1 MKELSQIRMAVLDAL
16 RGAGIQAMEVF
27 PEKQA
32 MAYSGVVAAV
42 GVGAASGKTAGFC
55 HYLGEMK
62 DPETQAVRERYGKEL
77 FGQITVELRANR
89 AADCERG
96 CETATEVLLGGLPE
110 GVRTGELTWEAI
122 CWEKTT
128 GMFLRRGVLECRALF
143 LTESAVESGE
153 FLDFRLK
160 GVYERVSEMRHER
173 PGVYSVYDASSVTSA
188 GRAAKRIGV
197 AALAVKGTANTA
209 VTLTGY
215 GAGVE
220 AFGEDGADTPGMST
234 LLKLLFANGAST
246 VYAVRVG
253 AGGGLEAYQAAF
265 AALANCD
272 VQVVVCDSSE
282 LTIQKAL
289 KTAVETASAAR
300 GERIGVIGGSGDT
313 AAQLVTRAEA
323 INSERMV
330 LVGPD
335 MKDESGKALSG
346 VFAAAAV
353 AGAIACG
360 ADPAVPLNGA
370 ELYGI
375 GGLQSVYSDNDID
388 LLVQGGVTPLEDVG
402 GVVSPV
408 RGITTRTKTG
418 SAADSTWRE
427 LTTVLIADNVIPAV
441 RSALRSKFARA
452 KNTAQGRG
460 AIRAQTIVE
469 LEKKKDAQIIE
480 SYGEVAVTAAADD
493 PTVCLVEFSFAVA
506 HGLNQIR
513 LTVHLTV

>member
-1 MKELSQIRMAVLDAL
+1 M
-16 RGAGIQAMEVF
+16 
-27 PEKQA
+27 
-32 MAYSGVVAAV
+32 
-42 GVGAASGKTAGFC
+42 
-55 HYLGEMK
+55 
-62 DPETQAVRERYGKEL
+62 
-77 FGQITVELRANR
+77 
-89 AADCERG
+89 
-96 CETATEVLLGGLPE
+96 
-110 GVRTGELTWEAI
+110 
-122 CWEKTT
+122 
-128 GMFLRRGVLECRALF
+128 
-143 LTESAVESGE
+143 
-153 FLDFRLK
+153 
-160 GVYERVSEMRHER
+160 SEMRHER

-215 GAGVE
+215 SAGVE
-220 AFGEDGADTPGMST
+220 VFGEDGADTPGMST

-360 ADPAVPLNGA
+360 ADPAVPLNG
-370 ELYGI
+370 I

>member
-1 MKELSQIRMAVLDAL
+1 M
-16 RGAGIQAMEVF
+16 
-27 PEKQA
+27 
-32 MAYSGVVAAV
+32 
-42 GVGAASGKTAGFC
+42 
-55 HYLGEMK
+55 
-62 DPETQAVRERYGKEL
+62 
-77 FGQITVELRANR
+77 
-89 AADCERG
+89 
-96 CETATEVLLGGLPE
+96 
-110 GVRTGELTWEAI
+110 
-122 CWEKTT
+122 
-128 GMFLRRGVLECRALF
+128 
-143 LTESAVESGE
+143 
-153 FLDFRLK
+153 
-160 GVYERVSEMRHER
+160 SEMRHER

-220 AFGEDGADTPGMST
+220 VFGEDGADTPGMST

-246 VYAVRVG
+246 VCAVRVDTG
-253 AGGGLEAYQAAF
+253 ADLEAYQAAF
-265 AALANCD
+265 AALTGCD

-375 GGLQSVYSDNDID
+375 GGLQSVCSDNDID

-408 RGITTRTKTG
+408 RGITPRTKTG

-427 LTTVLIADNVIPAV
+427 LTTVLIADDVIPAV

>member
-1 MKELSQIRMAVLDAL
+1 M
-16 RGAGIQAMEVF
+16 
-27 PEKQA
+27 
-32 MAYSGVVAAV
+32 
-42 GVGAASGKTAGFC
+42 
-55 HYLGEMK
+55 
-62 DPETQAVRERYGKEL
+62 
-77 FGQITVELRANR
+77 
-89 AADCERG
+89 
-96 CETATEVLLGGLPE
+96 
-110 GVRTGELTWEAI
+110 
-122 CWEKTT
+122 
-128 GMFLRRGVLECRALF
+128 
-143 LTESAVESGE
+143 
-153 FLDFRLK
+153 
-160 GVYERVSEMRHER
+160 SEMRHER

-215 GAGVE
+215 SAGVE
-220 AFGEDGADTPGMST
+220 VFGEDGADKPGMST

-246 VYAVRVG
+246 VYAVRVAADG
-253 AGGGLEAYQAAF
+253 DLAAYQAAF
-265 AALANCD
+265 AALNSCD
-272 VQVVVCDSSE
+272 VQVMVCDSGE
-282 LTIQKAL
+282 LEVQKAL
-289 KTAVETASAAR
+289 KTAVEQTSAAR
-300 GERIGVIGGSGDT
+300 GERIGVIGGSGET
-313 AAQLVTRAEA
+313 AAQLVERAKE

-360 ADPAVPLNGA
+360 SDPAVPLNGA
-370 ELYGI
+370 KLYGI

-388 LLVQGGVTPLEDVG
+388 LLVQGGVTPLEEVG

-418 SAADSTWRE
+418 GAADNTWRE
-427 LTTVLIADNVIPAV
+427 LTTILIADDVIPAV

-480 SYGEVAVTAAADD
+480 SYGEVTVTAAADD

>member
-1 MKELSQIRMAVLDAL
+1 M
-16 RGAGIQAMEVF
+16 
-27 PEKQA
+27 
-32 MAYSGVVAAV
+32 
-42 GVGAASGKTAGFC
+42 
-55 HYLGEMK
+55 
-62 DPETQAVRERYGKEL
+62 
-77 FGQITVELRANR
+77 
-89 AADCERG
+89 
-96 CETATEVLLGGLPE
+96 
-110 GVRTGELTWEAI
+110 
-122 CWEKTT
+122 
-128 GMFLRRGVLECRALF
+128 
-143 LTESAVESGE
+143 
-153 FLDFRLK
+153 
-160 GVYERVSEMRHER
+160 SEMRHER

-300 GERIGVIGGSGDT
+300 GERIGV
-313 AAQLVTRAEA
+313 
-323 INSERMV
+323 
-330 LVGPD
+330 
-335 MKDESGKALSG
+335 
-346 VFAAAAV
+346 
-353 AGAIACG
+353 
-360 ADPAVPLNGA
+360 
-370 ELYGI
+370 I

>member
-1 MKELSQIRMAVLDAL
+1 M
-16 RGAGIQAMEVF
+16 
-27 PEKQA
+27 
-32 MAYSGVVAAV
+32 
-42 GVGAASGKTAGFC
+42 
-55 HYLGEMK
+55 
-62 DPETQAVRERYGKEL
+62 
-77 FGQITVELRANR
+77 
-89 AADCERG
+89 
-96 CETATEVLLGGLPE
+96 
-110 GVRTGELTWEAI
+110 
-122 CWEKTT
+122 
-128 GMFLRRGVLECRALF
+128 
-143 LTESAVESGE
+143 
-153 FLDFRLK
+153 
-160 GVYERVSEMRHER
+160 SEMRHER

-323 INSERMV
+323 INSV

>member
-1 MKELSQIRMAVLDAL
+1 MI
-16 RGAGIQAMEVF
+16 
-27 PEKQA
+27 
-32 MAYSGVVAAV
+32 
-42 GVGAASGKTAGFC
+42 
-55 HYLGEMK
+55 
-62 DPETQAVRERYGKEL
+62 
-77 FGQITVELRANR
+77 
-89 AADCERG
+89 
-96 CETATEVLLGGLPE
+96 
-110 GVRTGELTWEAI
+110 
-122 CWEKTT
+122 
-128 GMFLRRGVLECRALF
+128 
-143 LTESAVESGE
+143 
-153 FLDFRLK
+153 
-160 GVYERVSEMRHER
+160 HER
-173 PGVYSVYDASSVTSA
+173 PGVYSSYDASSVVSA
-188 GRAAKRIGV
+188 SAAAKTIGAAAV
-197 AALAVKGTANTA
+197 AAKGEANKVALITSYEEGKS
-209 VTLTGY
+209 V
-215 GAGVE
+215 
-220 AFGEDGADTPGMST
+220 FGEDTSGVYGMST
-234 LLKLLFANGAST
+234 LLKFLFANGAG
-246 VYAVRVG
+246 AVKAVAVG
-253 AGGGLEAYQAAF
+253 KKEGANADYESAF
-265 AALANCD
+265 AALSGEED
-272 VQVVVCDSSE
+272 VGVMVCDSAEESVH
-282 LTIQKAL
+282 LNLKA
-289 KTAVETASAAR
+289 AVESASAAR
-300 GERIGVIGGSGDT
+300 YERIAVVGGT
-313 AAQLVTRAEA
+313 AETVAQMVDHAKA
-323 INSERMV
+323 INSERVV

-335 MKDESGKALSG
+335 IASDDGGTMSA

-427 LTTVLIADNVIPAV
+427 LTTVLIADDVIPAV

>member
-1 MKELSQIRMAVLDAL
+1 MNSTI
-16 RGAGIQAMEVF
+16 
-27 PEKQA
+27 
-32 MAYSGVVAAV
+32 
-42 GVGAASGKTAGFC
+42 
-55 HYLGEMK
+55 
-62 DPETQAVRERYGKEL
+62 
-77 FGQITVELRANR
+77 
-89 AADCERG
+89 
-96 CETATEVLLGGLPE
+96 
-110 GVRTGELTWEAI
+110 
-122 CWEKTT
+122 
-128 GMFLRRGVLECRALF
+128 
-143 LTESAVESGE
+143 
-153 FLDFRLK
+153 
-160 GVYERVSEMRHER
+160 HER
-173 PGVYSVYDASSVTSA
+173 PGVYSSYDASSVVSA
-188 GRAAKRIGV
+188 SAAAKTIGAAAV
-197 AALAVKGTANTA
+197 ATKGTANK
-209 VTLTGY
+209 
-215 GAGVE
+215 VE
-220 AFGEDGADTPGMST
+220 LITSYEEGKSVFGEDASGVYGMST
-234 LLKLLFANGAST
+234 LLKFLFANGAGAVKAVAVGKDESEEKD
-246 VYAVRVG
+246 YAS
-253 AGGGLEAYQAAF
+253 AF
-265 AALANCD
+265 AALSDEED
-272 VQVVVCDSSE
+272 VGVMVCDSAAQSVH
-282 LTIQKAL
+282 LLL
-289 KTAVETASAAR
+289 KTAAEDASAAR
-300 GERIGVIGGSGDT
+300 RERIAVIGGSEET
-313 AAQLVTRAEA
+313 VAQMVNRAKA
-323 INSERMV
+323 VNSERVV

-335 MKDESGKALSG
+335 IASDDGGTMSA

-427 LTTVLIADNVIPAV
+427 LTTVLIADDVIPAV

>member
-1 MKELSQIRMAVLDAL
+1 M
-16 RGAGIQAMEVF
+16 
-27 PEKQA
+27 
-32 MAYSGVVAAV
+32 
-42 GVGAASGKTAGFC
+42 
-55 HYLGEMK
+55 
-62 DPETQAVRERYGKEL
+62 
-77 FGQITVELRANR
+77 
-89 AADCERG
+89 
-96 CETATEVLLGGLPE
+96 
-110 GVRTGELTWEAI
+110 
-122 CWEKTT
+122 
-128 GMFLRRGVLECRALF
+128 
-143 LTESAVESGE
+143 
-153 FLDFRLK
+153 
-160 GVYERVSEMRHER
+160 SEMRHER

-220 AFGEDGADTPGMST
+220 VFGEDGADTSGMST

-246 VYAVRVG
+246 VYAVRVD

-323 INSERMV
+323 IRLALAPPLAIAMV

>member
-1 MKELSQIRMAVLDAL
+1 M
-16 RGAGIQAMEVF
+16 
-27 PEKQA
+27 
-32 MAYSGVVAAV
+32 
-42 GVGAASGKTAGFC
+42 
-55 HYLGEMK
+55 
-62 DPETQAVRERYGKEL
+62 
-77 FGQITVELRANR
+77 
-89 AADCERG
+89 
-96 CETATEVLLGGLPE
+96 
-110 GVRTGELTWEAI
+110 
-122 CWEKTT
+122 
-128 GMFLRRGVLECRALF
+128 
-143 LTESAVESGE
+143 
-153 FLDFRLK
+153 
-160 GVYERVSEMRHER
+160 SEMRHER

-346 VFAAAAV
+346 VFAAAA

>member
-1 MKELSQIRMAVLDAL
+1 M
-16 RGAGIQAMEVF
+16 
-27 PEKQA
+27 
-32 MAYSGVVAAV
+32 
-42 GVGAASGKTAGFC
+42 
-55 HYLGEMK
+55 
-62 DPETQAVRERYGKEL
+62 
-77 FGQITVELRANR
+77 
-89 AADCERG
+89 
-96 CETATEVLLGGLPE
+96 
-110 GVRTGELTWEAI
+110 
-122 CWEKTT
+122 
-128 GMFLRRGVLECRALF
+128 
-143 LTESAVESGE
+143 
-153 FLDFRLK
+153 
-160 GVYERVSEMRHER
+160 SEMRHER

-220 AFGEDGADTPGMST
+220 VFGEDGADTPGMST

-246 VYAVRVG
+246 VYAVRVD

-300 GERIGVIGGSGDT
+300 GERIGVIGSSGDT

-427 LTTVLIADNVIPAV
+427 LTTVLIADDVIPAV

-452 KNTAQGRG
+452 KNTAPGGYPGTDHCGTGKEKGRTDHRKLRRGGGDGRSGRSDGVSGGVQLCCGTWVEPDPPDGASDGLRRDGYEGISHQCGHLSGIGRAEDRRG
-460 AIRAQTIVE
+460 AE
-469 LEKKKDAQIIE
+469 LPGQGSQVQQE
-480 SYGEVAVTAAADD
+480 YR
-493 PTVCLVEFSFAVA
+493 
-506 HGLNQIR
+506 GLR
-513 LTVHLTV
+513 RE